1 VAQARE
7 PVTAI
12 VLAAGMGT
20 RMRSRRIKLLHQVA
34 GRPMVAHVLDAAL
47 ALRPRQLITVI
58 GHQAE
63 EMRASLSDYEV
74 ETVLQKNQRGTG
86 HAVIQAVAA
95 MKSKRRGQMLIL
107 NGDLPTLRPAT
118 LRSLLSRHKRSGAAL
133 TVLTA
138 RWQDASGYGRILRG
152 TRGRIQGI
160 VEDRDAT
167 KEQLAL
173 REINVGIYC
182 ADPAKL
188 IPVLTKIRPNNTQG
202 EYYLTD
208 AVHRLIRAG
217 EKVVAVCHND
227 SEEVLGVNTRAELAR
242 ASRTLYLR
250 KAEQLLDNG
259 VTVLA
264 PERTWVDSR
273 ARIGKD
279 SLLYPDVLL
288 EGPVVL
294 GEGCVVRSGSR
305 IAFSNIGSRV
315 EIKDHSVITESRIG
329 DGVQVGPFAH
339 LRPGSRLDADS
350 KVGNFV
356 ELKKTRLRAGVKA
369 SHLSYLGDADIGE
382 ESNIG
387 AGTITCNYDGVNK
400 HRTVMGKKV
409 FIGSDSQLVAPVSLG
424 DSAYVAAG
432 STITEDVPPG
442 ALAIGRGRQVN
453 KEGWVARQSRKRRS
467 ASKSGKKSQKS

>member
-1 VAQARE
+1 
-7 PVTAI
+7 
-12 VLAAGMGT
+12 M
-20 RMRSRRIKLLHQVA
+20 
-34 GRPMVAHVLDAAL
+34 
-47 ALRPRQLITVI
+47 
-58 GHQAE
+58 
-63 EMRASLSDYEV
+63 
-74 ETVLQKNQRGTG
+74 
-86 HAVIQAVAA
+86 
-95 MKSKRRGQMLIL
+95 
-107 NGDLPTLRPAT
+107 
-118 LRSLLSRHKRSGAAL
+118 
-133 TVLTA
+133 
-138 RWQDASGYGRILRG
+138 
-152 TRGRIQGI
+152 
-160 VEDRDAT
+160 
-167 KEQLAL
+167 
-173 REINVGIYC
+173 
-182 ADPAKL
+182 
-188 IPVLTKIRPNNTQG
+188 
-202 EYYLTD
+202 
-208 AVHRLIRAG
+208 
-217 EKVVAVCHND
+217 VAVCHND

-250 KAEQLLDNG
+250 KAEQLLDSG

-264 PERTWVDSR
+264 PERTWVDPR

-305 IAFSNIGSRV
+305 IAFSKIGSRV

-453 KEGWVARQSRKRRS
+453 KEGWVARQSEKRRS